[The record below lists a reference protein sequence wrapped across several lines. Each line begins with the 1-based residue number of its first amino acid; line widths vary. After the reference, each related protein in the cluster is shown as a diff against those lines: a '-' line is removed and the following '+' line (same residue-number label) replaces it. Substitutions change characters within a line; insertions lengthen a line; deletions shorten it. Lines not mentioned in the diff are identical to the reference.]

1 MRMSTEQYRRGF
13 IRWSTEGPS
22 TVQTST
28 GPDASSSLPY
38 STPLTEPTG
47 SIVQSPPGP
56 HRDLKLNPESPA
68 ALGRCWRV
76 VWDRLVD
83 DDIDALVIDP
93 ANGIAQSVIGIPD
106 IGRFRRIAV
115 SVPYLDWSEDAVFRV
130 GGVVVRLVKQGRLLH
145 PTRSSVDSPKTAMAW
160 RNDGQQ
166 EPWMDRFVEI
176 VAPEGAADE
185 DDLAFAILGLLALVV
200 GDAVVGDLVM
210 SDTREFVPH
219 LGSTEYSVSLMGQ
232 GSWLP
237 SSVSLTLRLPVLI
250 TEEQLDAFDRSLAV
264 LTAKGPLPDKIA
276 LALRWYERELRSF
289 SPIDRL
295 LASFVGIEAT
305 ITVIS
310 EVNRFQSPIAD
321 LLDDDRIPALLQ
333 PLVDKHGEHKVDRL
347 RKRLV
352 DKRPSMLDRF
362 DFAAGKL
369 GLSSEASARFRST
382 KNLRDAVMHGSNR
395 PIGHDAATA
404 ASGLLA
410 EVIRSTIDW
419 LHRVGDDRA

>member
-219 LGSTEYSVSLMGQ
+219 LGSTEYSVSFMGQ

>member
-1 MRMSTEQYRRGF
+1 M
-13 IRWSTEGPS
+13 
-22 TVQTST
+22 
-28 GPDASSSLPY
+28 
-38 STPLTEPTG
+38 
-47 SIVQSPPGP
+47 
-56 HRDLKLNPESPA
+56 
-68 ALGRCWRV
+68 
-76 VWDRLVD
+76 VD

-219 LGSTEYSVSLMGQ
+219 LGSTEYSVSFMGQ